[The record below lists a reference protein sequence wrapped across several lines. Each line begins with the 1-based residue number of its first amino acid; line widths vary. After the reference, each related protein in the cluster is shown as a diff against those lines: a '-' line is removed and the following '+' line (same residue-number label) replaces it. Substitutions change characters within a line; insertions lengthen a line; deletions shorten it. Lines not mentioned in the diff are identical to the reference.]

1 MFAPQPVAREEM
13 DPGLVYA
20 LIALAAAAVAAG
32 LAAAV
37 LRQMRRLRDDS
48 ASFGRTVDSVLR
60 SQGELTGRLDQL
72 STDGAAREAK
82 LGQLLSERLEQSSAR
97 TAESLGELRKHLQV
111 IDQAQKNITELSG
124 QVVGLQDI
132 LSNKQARGAFG
143 NVQLRDLVRSA
154 LPPSA
159 FQFEA
164 TLSSG
169 RRADCLIRL
178 PMPPGPIAVDAKFP
192 LESFEALRAARDEV
206 QRGQAA
212 SGFRRDILKHVKD
225 IAERYI
231 VPGET
236 AESALMFL
244 PSEAIYAELHANFT
258 ELVQQSYR
266 ARVWIVSPTTLMATL
281 NTVRAVLQDANMRK
295 QAEVIQGEVHKML
308 EDVARLDT
316 RARNLQRH
324 FRQAGEDLDQI
335 LTSTEKIDRRGRAI
349 VDIGL
354 GEGADEA
361 VEGAQ
366 ATLRMPITES
376 R

>member
-97 TAESLGELRKHLQV
+97 TAESLGELRKHLHV

-164 TLSSG
+164 TLSNG

-192 LESFEALRAARDEV
+192 LESFEALRAAPDEPR
-206 QRGQAA
+206 RGQAA

-244 PSEAIYAELHANFT
+244 PSEAIYAELHANFI

-361 VEGAQ
+361 IEGTQ

>member
-1 MFAPQPVAREEM
+1 M

-20 LIALAAAAVAAG
+20 LIALAAAAVAVG
-32 LAAAV
+32 LAAAM
-37 LRQMRRLRDDS
+37 LRQMRRVRDDS

-60 SQGELTGRLDQL
+60 GQGELTGRLDQL

-97 TAESLGELRKHLQV
+97 TAESLGELRKHLHV

-164 TLSSG
+164 TLSNG

-192 LESFEALRAARDEV
+192 LESFEALRAAPDEV
-206 QRGQAA
+206 QRSQAS
-212 SGFRRDILKHVKD
+212 SGFRRDILKHVRD

-281 NTVRAVLQDANMRK
+281 NTVRAVLQDANMRR
-295 QAEVIQGEVHKML
+295 QAEVIQREVHKML
-308 EDVARLDT
+308 EDVTRLDD
-316 RARNLQRH
+316 RARKLQRH

-335 LTSTEKIDRRGRAI
+335 LISTDKIGRRGGAI

-361 VEGAQ
+361 IERTQ
-366 ATLRMPITES
+366 PTLRTPITES
-376 R
+376 Q